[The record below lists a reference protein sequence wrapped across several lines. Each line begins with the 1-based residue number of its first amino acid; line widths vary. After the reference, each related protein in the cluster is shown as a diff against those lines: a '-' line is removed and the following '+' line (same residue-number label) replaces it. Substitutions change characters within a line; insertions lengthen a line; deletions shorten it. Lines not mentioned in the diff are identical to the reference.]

1 MVDLE
6 AHVAPGLDDG
16 AESRE
21 TALEMCR
28 LAKEA
33 GTRELVVSVRNKLE
47 EPFDRDE
54 LNAVVQDLQ
63 AELGDSIYLH
73 SSCVVQMTWAN
84 APRVYR
90 EPERYAI
97 NGLRYVPFEVT
108 GEMLARGGIGKIFR
122 RYRDAG
128 LFPIVARPER
138 STSLRRDM
146 SRLRHW
152 IDRGCLIQV
161 TAGSL
166 VGLYGERAQLA
177 SIQIIDAN
185 LAHFIASC
193 GRSTGGRAPVLDE
206 AYEMVVYRWG
216 ERTAERLFIDNP
228 WAALWG
234 EDVEVGRPRLRRSRA
249 ILRRLGFG
257 DKRRKRRKRRRRI

>member
-16 AESRE
+16 AANRD

-28 LAKEA
+28 MAAEA
-33 GTRELVVSVRNKLE
+33 GTRELVVAVRTKLE
-47 EPFDRDE
+47 QEFDRDG
-54 LNAVVQDLQ
+54 LNLVVEDLQ
-63 AELGDSIYLH
+63 SELGESVYLH

-90 EPERYAI
+90 DPERFAI
-97 NGLRYVPFEVT
+97 NGLRYVPFEIT
-108 GEMLARGGIGKIFR
+108 GEMLARGGLGKVFR

-128 LFPIVARPER
+128 LYPVVARPER
-138 STSLRRDM
+138 SASLRSDM

-152 IDRGCLIQV
+152 VDRGCLIQV

-166 VGLYGERAQLA
+166 LGTYGERAQMA
-177 SIQIIDAN
+177 SMEIIDAN
-185 LAHFIASC
+185 LAHFVASC

-206 AYEMVVYRWG
+206 AYETVVYRWG
-216 ERTAERLFIDNP
+216 EQRAQRLFIDNP

-234 EDVEVGRPRLRRSRA
+234 EEVEVGRPKLRRSRMFLRA
-249 ILRRLGFG
+249 IGLGG
-257 DKRRKRRKRRRRI
+257 RRRRRRRRRA